1 MALPLRPARGE
12 ARAGAG
18 GVGGPWWDLRVDL
31 LPPRSARPSL
41 STGAAAVGGPSD
53 PDTRVVL
60 DPSQQR
66 ARDAAR
72 EVPVALVLGAA
83 GTGKTTLALEL
94 VADAVA
100 RDGLRPDEVLVI
112 SATRRG
118 AGALRDAL
126 AARLGMTVRGAVVRT
141 APSAAFSVLAKS
153 AQSFGDP
160 APTLITGPEQD
171 LVLAEL
177 LLGHARGEGRPVGWP
192 SSIPTETLALRGF
205 RDELRDLLMRSAERG
220 VTPQGLAALGERHG
234 RPEWVAAATVYSEYL
249 DVMALRQLTPDAGAR
264 FDPAVVVDEAARVLA
279 DWDDDDAPRWRL
291 VVVDDYQE
299 STAATAR
306 LCHILAADGA
316 RLVLLAD
323 PDSAVQAFRGA
334 SPALVGRAAAGR
346 APEPG
351 SRPAEGAAVGEL
363 GAEVFVL
370 DTVWRHGPQIRRA
383 TGIVTQEI
391 GSVGSVEHRR
401 ARSSA
406 DRQDSVEV
414 VLLPST
420 AGEEAFV
427 ARTLRAEH
435 LLHGTPWSQ
444 MAVVARSGGAL
455 VRLRRALSSASVPVA
470 LLGADV
476 PLRDEPAVRPLL
488 GALRAAVTGDLD
500 VETVVDLLTSPL
512 GGLDAVGLRR
522 LRRAL
527 RTEELGAGGGRSS
540 DALLVELVGDPAR
553 TASLRSDVARA
564 PRRVAAMLAA
574 GREATLAEGAT
585 AQTVLWA
592 VWAAADVSDTWRA
605 VAVNG
610 GPGSPRA
617 DSDLDAVMSVFRAAE
632 NFVDRM
638 PQSPPLAF
646 VEYLE
651 SQDLPADSL
660 AARAAAGDTVQLLTP
675 AGAAGGEW
683 DVVVVAGVQDGTWP
697 DLRLRDSLLGSQAL
711 VEVLAGRSGDASGI
725 GPEARRSVLADE
737 LRAFAVAVS
746 RARRRLVVTAT
757 RDADNEPSVLVDLVA
772 PPSAGADDENAQD
785 EGPSPLLA
793 APLDLRGV
801 VATLRT
807 ELAAEL
813 ADEARD
819 GRPSEAAAI
828 AALLASLAHEGVM
841 EADPHTWYGSSEVSS
856 SSPLREPDALVPVS
870 PSKVEQ
876 VHRCSL
882 RWALETAGG
891 TRADA
896 LSQSVGTLIH
906 DIARELP
913 AAGHAELAAALDRR
927 WDELGMPAG
936 WPTVQA
942 RRRADGMVQRLAD
955 YYKDIAGDVVV
966 EESFEVQVGRAVL
979 RGAVDRLESSEG
991 GVRVTD
997 LKTGKGVPTS
1007 REAETNAQLGAYQLA
1022 VEAGAFPSVPPGTR
1036 SVGAQLVFISEGARA
1051 TRRVQPPL
1059 GDAEGSWARTLVE
1072 EAAETMA
1079 GAGFTAAENPM
1090 CAMCGV
1096 RRSCPLQP
1104 EGRHVVADQPED
1116 PQEREG
1122 ARP

>member
-1 MALPLRPARGE
+1 M
-12 ARAGAG
+12 
-18 GVGGPWWDLRVDL
+18 
-31 LPPRSARPSL
+31 
-41 STGAAAVGGPSD
+41 
-53 PDTRVVL
+53 VL
-60 DPSQQR
+60 DPSQER
-66 ARDAAR
+66 ARAAAR

-94 VADAVA
+94 VAAAVA
-100 RDGLRPDEVLVI
+100 EDGLRPDEILVL

-118 AGALRDAL
+118 AGALRDTL
-126 AARLGMTVRGAVVRT
+126 ATRLGMTVRGAVVRT
-141 APSAAFSVLAKS
+141 APSAAFAILAKD

-171 LVLAEL
+171 LVLSEL
-177 LLGHARGEGRPVGWP
+177 LLGHAQGEGLPVGWP
-192 SSIPTETLALRGF
+192 STIPVETLGLRGF

-220 VTPQGLAALGERHG
+220 ISPAGLAALGTRHG
-234 RPEWVAAATVYSEYL
+234 RAEWVAAATVYKEYL
-249 DVMALRQLTPDAGAR
+249 DVMSLRRLTPDAGAR

-279 DWDDDDAPRWRL
+279 AWDADDKPRWRL

-306 LCHILAADGA
+306 LLHLMVADGA

-323 PDSAVQAFRGA
+323 PDSAVQSFRGA

-346 APEPG
+346 PPAPG
-351 SRPAEGAAVGEL
+351 SRPVGAEAVGEL

-370 DTVWRHGPQIRRA
+370 ETVWRHGPQIRQA
-383 TGIVTQEI
+383 TGSVTQEI
-391 GSVGSVEHRR
+391 GAVASAEHRR
-401 ARSSA
+401 ALPAGSH
-406 DRQDSVEV
+406 DSVEV
-414 VLLPST
+414 AVLPSP

-455 VRLRRALSSASVPVA
+455 VRLRRALGSASVPVA
-470 LLGADV
+470 VLGADTA
-476 PLRDEPAVRPLL
+476 LRDEAAVRPLL
-488 GALRAAVTGDLD
+488 GALRAAVTGEVD
-500 VETVVDLLTSPL
+500 VELVVDLLTSPL
-512 GGLDAVGLRR
+512 GGLDAVGMRR

-527 RTEELGAGGGRSS
+527 RSEELGGGGGRSS
-540 DALLVELVGDPAR
+540 DALLVELVGDPVR
-553 TASLRSDVARA
+553 VASLRSDVARA
-564 PRRVAAMLAA
+564 PRRVSSMLAA
-574 GREATLAEGAT
+574 GRAATGADGAT

-592 VWAAADVSDTWRA
+592 VWSAADVSETWRA

-610 GPGSPRA
+610 GPGAVRA
-617 DSDLDAVMSVFRAAE
+617 DSDLDAVMSLFRAAE
-632 NFVDRM
+632 QFVDRM

-646 VEYLE
+646 VEHLE

-660 AARAAAGDTVQLLTP
+660 AARAAAQDTVQLLTP

-711 VEVLAGRSGDASGI
+711 VEVLAGRADSASGV
-725 GPEARRSVLADE
+725 GPEARRAVLADE

-757 RDADNEPSVLVDLVA
+757 RDAENEPSVLVDLVA
-772 PPSAGADDENAQD
+772 PPTGHDAGDDDQAGEDAT
-785 EGPSPLLA
+785 ESPLLA

-813 ADEARD
+813 ALEART
-819 GRPSEAAAI
+819 GRPGEAAAI
-828 AALLASLAHEGVM
+828 GALLASLAREGVG
-841 EADPHTWYGSSEVSS
+841 EADPRTWYGSSEVSS
-856 SSPLREPDALVPVS
+856 SAPLRAPDELVPVS

-876 VHRCSL
+876 VHRCAL
-882 RWALETAGG
+882 RWALESAGG
-891 TRADA
+891 TSADG
-896 LSQSVGTLIH
+896 LSQSVGTLVH

-913 AAGHAELAAALDRR
+913 AAGHAELAAELDRR

-936 WPTVQA
+936 WPTVQT
-942 RRRADGMVQRLAD
+942 RRRADGMVRRLAD
-955 YYKDIAGDVVV
+955 YYKEVPGDVVV
-966 EESFEVQVGRAVL
+966 EESFELQVGRAVL
-979 RGAVDRLESSEG
+979 RGAVDRLEVTEG

-997 LKTGKGVPTS
+997 LKTGKGIPS
-1007 REAETNAQLGAYQLA
+1007 KQDAQTNAQLGAYQLA
-1022 VEAGAFPSVPPGTR
+1022 VEEGAFPSLPAGTR
-1036 SVGAQLVFISEGARA
+1036 SVGAQLVFISEGSRA
-1051 TRRVQPPL
+1051 ALRGQPAL
-1059 GDAEGSWARTLVE
+1059 GDPESSWARTLVE

-1079 GAGFTAAENPM
+1079 GAEFSAVENPL

-1096 RRSCPLQP
+1096 RRSCPLQS
-1104 EGRHVVADQPED
+1104 EGRQVIGLRPADVD
-1116 PQEREG
+1116 PRDKDM
-1122 ARP
+1122 R

>member
-1 MALPLRPARGE
+1 M
-12 ARAGAG
+12 
-18 GVGGPWWDLRVDL
+18 
-31 LPPRSARPSL
+31 
-41 STGAAAVGGPSD
+41 
-53 PDTRVVL
+53 VL
-60 DPSQQR
+60 DPSQER
-66 ARDAAR
+66 ARAGAR

-94 VADAVA
+94 VAAAVA
-100 RDGLRPDEVLVI
+100 EDGLRPDEILVL

-118 AGALRDAL
+118 AGVLRDAL

-141 APSAAFSVLAKS
+141 APSAAFSVLAKN

-177 LLGHARGEGRPVGWP
+177 LLGHSRGEGTPVGWP
-192 SSIPTETLALRGF
+192 ASIPPETLALRGF

-220 VTPQGLAALGERHG
+220 VDPSGLAALGARHG
-234 RPEWVAAATVYSEYL
+234 RPEWVAAAAVYEEYL

-279 DWDDDDAPRWRL
+279 GWDADDKPRWRL

-306 LCHILAADGA
+306 LCHIMAVDGA

-323 PDSAVQAFRGA
+323 PDSAVQTFRGA

-346 APEPG
+346 PPAPG
-351 SRPAEGAAVGEL
+351 SRPGVGAAVGEL

-370 DTVWRHGPQIRRA
+370 ETAWRHGPEIRRA
-383 TGIVTQEI
+383 TGRVTQEI
-391 GSVGSVEHRR
+391 GSVVSAEHRR
-401 ARSSA
+401 ARPA
-406 DRQDSVEV
+406 AGREDGVEV
-414 VLLPST
+414 AVLPSA
-420 AGEEAFV
+420 AGEEALV

-435 LLHGTPWSQ
+435 LLRGTPWSQ

-455 VRLRRALSSASVPVA
+455 VRLRRALGSASVPVA
-470 LLGADV
+470 LLGTDV

-488 GALRAAVTGDLD
+488 AALRAAVSGELG
-500 VETVVDLLTSPL
+500 VESVVDLLTSPL

-527 RTEELGAGGGRSS
+527 RGEELGAGGGRSS
-540 DALLVELVGDPAR
+540 DALLVELVADPER
-553 TASLRSDVARA
+553 TATLRSDVARA

-574 GREATLAEGAT
+574 GRSAVGVDGAT

-592 VWAAADVSDTWRA
+592 VWSAADVSETWRA

-610 GPGSPRA
+610 GSGAARA
-617 DSDLDAVMSVFRAAE
+617 DSDLDAVMAVFRAAE
-632 NFVDRM
+632 QFVDRM

-660 AARAAAGDTVQLLTP
+660 AARAAAGETVQLLTP

-711 VEVLAGRSGDASGI
+711 VEVLAGRADSASGV

-757 RDADNEPSVLVDLVA
+757 RDADNEPSVLVDLLA
-772 PPSAGADDENAQD
+772 PPSDDD
-785 EGPSPLLA
+785 VDTVDGPESPLLA

-813 ADEARD
+813 DAEART
-819 GRPSEAAAI
+819 GRPGEAPAVG
-828 AALLASLAHEGVM
+828 ALLASLAREGVA
-841 EADPHTWYGSSEVSS
+841 EADPRTWYGSSEVSS
-856 SSPLREPDALVPVS
+856 ATPLREPGALVPVS

-876 VHRCSL
+876 VHRCAL
-882 RWALETAGG
+882 RWALESAGG
-891 TRADA
+891 TSAEA
-896 LSQSVGTLIH
+896 LSQSVGTLLH

-913 AAGHAELAAALDRR
+913 AAGHAQLAAELDRR
-927 WDELGMPAG
+927 WDELRMPAG

-942 RRRADGMVQRLAD
+942 RRRADGMVRRLAD
-955 YYKDIAGDVVV
+955 YYKDVTGEVVV
-966 EESFEVQVGRAVL
+966 EEAFEIQVGRAVL
-979 RGAVDRLESSEG
+979 RGAVDRLELADG

-997 LKTGKGVPTS
+997 LKTGRGIPS
-1007 REAETNAQLGAYQLA
+1007 ARDAETNAQLGAYQLA
-1022 VEAGAFPSVPPGTR
+1022 VEEGAFPSLPPGTR
-1036 SVGAQLVFISEGARA
+1036 STGAQLVFISEGVRA
-1051 TRRVQPPL
+1051 TRRTQGAL
-1059 GDAEGSWARTLVE
+1059 GDPETSWARTLVE

-1079 GAGFTAAENPM
+1079 GAGFSAVENSL

-1096 RRSCPLQP
+1096 RRSCPLQS
-1104 EGRHVVADQPED
+1104 EGRQVIGPAPAETD
-1116 PQEREG
+1116 PDERSLS
-1122 ARP
+1122 

>member
-1 MALPLRPARGE
+1 M
-12 ARAGAG
+12 
-18 GVGGPWWDLRVDL
+18 
-31 LPPRSARPSL
+31 
-41 STGAAAVGGPSD
+41 
-53 PDTRVVL
+53 
-60 DPSQQR
+60 
-66 ARDAAR
+66 
-72 EVPVALVLGAA
+72 ALVLGAA
-83 GTGKTTLALEL
+83 GTGKTALALEI
-94 VADAVA
+94 VAAAVA
-100 RDGLRPDEVLVI
+100 EDGLRPDEILVL

-141 APSAAFSVLAKS
+141 APSAAFAVLAKN

-177 LLGHARGEGRPVGWP
+177 LLGHARGEGSPVGWP
-192 SSIPTETLALRGF
+192 VTIPPETLALRGF

-220 VTPQGLAALGERHG
+220 IDPHGLAALGSRHG
-234 RPEWVAAATVYSEYL
+234 RPEWVAAAAVYEEYL

-279 DWDDDDAPRWRL
+279 GWDAEDKPRWRL

-306 LCHILAADGA
+306 LCHIMAVDGA

-346 APEPG
+346 PPAPG
-351 SRPAEGAAVGEL
+351 SRPGVGAAVGEL

-370 DTVWRHGPQIRRA
+370 ETAWRHGPEIRRA
-383 TGIVTQEI
+383 TGRVTQEI
-391 GSVGSVEHRR
+391 GSVVSAEHRR
-401 ARSSA
+401 ARPA
-406 DRQDSVEV
+406 AGHADSVEV
-414 VLLPST
+414 AVLPSP
-420 AGEEAFV
+420 AGEEALV

-435 LLHGTPWSQ
+435 LLRGTPWSQ

-455 VRLRRALSSASVPVA
+455 VRLRRALGSASVPVA

-488 GALRAAVTGDLD
+488 AALRAAVTGELG
-500 VETVVDLLTSPL
+500 VESVVDLLTSPL

-527 RTEELGAGGGRSS
+527 RGEELGAGGGRSS
-540 DALLVELVGDPAR
+540 DALLVELVEDPAR
-553 TASLRSDVARA
+553 TATLRSDVARA

-574 GREATLAEGAT
+574 GRSAVDVDGAT

-592 VWAAADVSDTWRA
+592 VWSAADVAETWRA

-610 GPGSPRA
+610 GPGAARA
-617 DSDLDAVMSVFRAAE
+617 DSDLDAVMAVFRAAE
-632 NFVDRM
+632 QFVDRM

-660 AARAAAGDTVQLLTP
+660 AARAAAGETVQLLTP

-683 DVVVVAGVQDGTWP
+683 DVVVVVGVQDGTWP

-711 VEVLAGRSGDASGI
+711 VEVLAGRSDSASGV

-757 RDADNEPSVLVDLVA
+757 RDADNEPSVLVDLLA
-772 PPSAGADDENAQD
+772 PPSDDDVDELGAVDDPE
-785 EGPSPLLA
+785 SPLLA

-813 ADEARD
+813 ADEART
-819 GRPSEAAAI
+819 GRPGEAPAI
-828 AALLASLAHEGVM
+828 GALLASLAREGVA
-841 EADPHTWYGSSEVSS
+841 EADPRTWYGSSEVSS
-856 SSPLREPDALVPVS
+856 SAPLREPGALVPVS

-876 VHRCSL
+876 VHRCAL
-882 RWALETAGG
+882 RWALESAGG
-891 TRADA
+891 TSADA

-913 AAGHAELAAALDRR
+913 AAGHALLAAELDRR

-942 RRRADGMVQRLAD
+942 RRRADGMVRRLAD
-955 YYKDIAGDVVV
+955 YYKDVAGEVVV
-966 EESFEVQVGRAVL
+966 EEAFEIQVGRAVL
-979 RGAVDRLESSEG
+979 RGAVDRLELADG

-997 LKTGKGVPTS
+997 LKTGKGIPSS
-1007 REAETNAQLGAYQLA
+1007 RDAETNAQLGAYQLA
-1022 VEAGAFPSVPPGTR
+1022 VEEGAFPSLPPGTR
-1036 SVGAQLVFISEGARA
+1036 STGAQLVFISDGVRA
-1051 TRRVQPPL
+1051 TRRTQPPL
-1059 GDAEGSWARTLVE
+1059 GDPDGSWARTLVE

-1079 GAGFTAAENPM
+1079 GAGFSAVENSL

-1096 RRSCPLQP
+1096 RRSCPLQG
-1104 EGRHVVADQPED
+1104 EGRQVVGPEQD
-1116 PQEREG
+1116 GSGTDERG
-1122 ARP
+1122 RS